1 MMFDWQCR
9 RIYSVQFLFPQKN
22 VFDEKI
28 SEIDWKSTTI
38 RNYLLIDERNK
49 SKENKIIDRNTAEMI
64 DDVLEL

>member
-1 MMFDWQCR
+1 
-9 RIYSVQFLFPQKN
+9 

>member
-1 MMFDWQCR
+1 MINNAEEYIVFNSC
-9 RIYSVQFLFPQKN
+9 FLKKN